1 MGGESPENTA
11 TTGGQAEGGGGD
23 VEAELSR
30 DMSLS
35 DVTFIGVG
43 AMIGAGVFALTGF
56 AAGLAGPAL
65 TLAFLLNGFVAMF
78 TAVSYAELGA
88 AFPEAGGG
96 YLWVK
101 EALVDP
107 NGFYAGWM
115 SWFAHAVAC
124 SLYAVTFGAFLLE
137 LIHYA
142 GFLPAPGP
150 GGSHIQLLGFI
161 NGHMLEKLFAVGM
174 ISLFAYIN
182 YRGAEET
189 GTIGIVVTGIKVI
202 VLGVFVAFGILA
214 TLNTP
219 NWPSQF
225 LASPTFAPNGLFG
238 IAGAMGFTYIAFEG
252 YEIIVQSGEE
262 VVDPGSNIPKAVFY
276 SMAIVVPIYILVA
289 FASIGGIDVTQ
300 NLVAAAGLGG
310 QEAVYTWELMGAL
323 GEMGIIRAA
332 GQFVPYGVPLLL
344 FAGLAATMSALNATV
359 YSSSRVSF
367 AMGRDRALPQI
378 FEKIDDDQKTPYFA
392 IFASAVIIAVMA
404 VALPIEAVA
413 AAADI
418 MFILLFVQV
427 NWTVVRMRQTHP
439 DLPRTYKVPF
449 MPWPP
454 LIGIGLQMLLTP
466 FLIYT
471 LGLEAFGI
479 GTSNHGLIALVTAA
493 VWMGLGLVVYYGY
506 SKQQEAEQIEEETP
520 TLISEETPRE
530 SENQIVVPVSN
541 TENTEQL
548 MRSAVDI
555 ARENDGEILV
565 MSVVTVPHQTPLSQG
580 RQYVDQERDVV
591 DAAMEIAEAED
602 VPVSGVVR
610 VGHDVSDAILNTVE
624 QYDSETVLMGWEGQ
638 HKSQRRDI
646 VLGSNV
652 DEVATE
658 AEADVLVERIGRD
671 ATGEADDILVPV
683 AGGDHSKF
691 AAELADDIAKQHD
704 GRIDIVHVVDPD
716 ADESKR
722 REAREMFEEVT
733 ADLETENVDTEVI
746 EHDDVVDAVVE
757 RSGEYDVLLAGAT
770 REGLLQQFVF
780 GSIPEKIGWGSNGT
794 VIMAKKN
801 RGITSKA
808 KGWFGS

>member
-1 MGGESPENTA
+1 
-11 TTGGQAEGGGGD
+11 
-23 VEAELSR
+23 
-30 DMSLS
+30 MSLS

-65 TLAFLLNGFVAMF
+65 TAAFILNGFVAMF

-137 LIHYA
+137 LVHYA

-150 GGSHIQLLGFI
+150 GGGHIQILGFI

-189 GTIGIVVTGIKVI
+189 GTIGIVVTGIKVV
-202 VLGVFVAFGILA
+202 VLGIFIAFGILA
-214 TLNTP
+214 TVNTP
-219 NWPSQF
+219 NWPAKF
-225 LASPTFAPNGLFG
+225 LSSPTYAPNGLFG

-262 VVDPGSNIPKAVFY
+262 VVDPGTNIPKAVFY
-276 SMAIVVPIYILVA
+276 SMVIVVPIYVLVA
-289 FASIGGIDVTQ
+289 FASIGGISVTQ
-300 NLVAAAGLGG
+300 NLVQQAGISG
-310 QEAVYTWELMGAL
+310 QQAVYSWEIMGQL

-367 AMGRDRALPQI
+367 AMGRDRALPGI
-378 FEKIDDDQKTPYFA
+378 FEKIDSDQKTPYFA
-392 IFASAVIIAVMA
+392 IFSSAVIIAVMA

-413 AAADI
+413 ASADI

-427 NWTVVRMRQTHP
+427 NWTVIRMRQTHP
-439 DLPRTYKVPF
+439 DLPRTYEVPF

-454 LIGIGLQMLLTP
+454 LIGIGLQFLLTP

-471 LGLEAFGI
+471 LGLEAVGI
-479 GTSNHGLIALVTAA
+479 GTSNHGLIALVTSA
-493 VWMGLGLVVYYGY
+493 VWMGLGLAVYYGY
-506 SKQQEAEQIEEETP
+506 STKQEAEQMEEETP
-520 TLISEETPRE
+520 TLVREETPRE

-541 TENTEQL
+541 ETNSEQL
-548 MRSAVDI
+548 MRSAIDI

-565 MSVVTVPHQTPLSQG
+565 MSVVTVPHQTPVSQG
-580 RQYVDQERDVV
+580 REYVDAERDVV
-591 DAAMEIAEAED
+591 NKAMDVARDAD

-610 VGHDVSDAILNTVE
+610 VGHDVAEAILNTID
-624 QYDSETVLMGWEGQ
+624 QYDSEMVLMGWEGQ

-652 DEVATE
+652 DKIAQK
-658 AEADVLVERIGRD
+658 ADADVLVERIGPD
-671 ATGEADDILVPV
+671 ATGDADDLLVPV
-683 AGGDHSKF
+683 AGGDHAKF
-691 AAELADDIAKQHD
+691 AADLADDLASQHD
-704 GRIDIVHVVDPD
+704 GRIDIVHVIDPETSD
-716 ADESKR
+716 SDR
-722 REAREMFEEVT
+722 QEAQELFDEVT
-733 ADLETENVDTEVI
+733 AGLATADVNTEII
-746 EHDDVVDAVVE
+746 EDESVVDAIVD
-757 RSGEYDVLLAGAT
+757 RSDKYDVVLVGAT

-780 GSIPEKIGWGSNGT
+780 GSIPEKIGWGSDGT
-794 VIMAKKN
+794 VIMAKKDL
-801 RGITSKA
+801 GLTSKA
-808 KGWFGS
+808 KRWFSS

>member
-1 MGGESPENTA
+1 MGGESSENPATA
-11 TTGGQAEGGGGD
+11 EETTGDGGD
-23 VEAELSR
+23 VDAELSR
-30 DMSLS
+30 DMSLF

-65 TLAFLLNGFVAMF
+65 TLAFILNGIVAMF

-137 LIHYA
+137 LVHYA
-142 GFLPAPGP
+142 GFVPAPGP
-150 GGSHIQLLGFI
+150 EGGHLQLLGFI
-161 NGHMLEKLFAVGM
+161 DGHMLEKIFAVGM

-189 GTIGIVVTGIKVI
+189 GTIGIVVTGIKVV
-202 VLGVFVAFGILA
+202 VLGVFIAFGILA

-262 VVDPGSNIPKAVFY
+262 VVDPGTNIPKAVFY
-276 SMAIVVPIYILVA
+276 SMAIVVPVYVLVA

-300 NLVAAAGLGG
+300 ELVASAGLGG
-310 QEAVYTWELMGAL
+310 QQAVYTWELMGAL

-367 AMGRDRALPQI
+367 AMGRDRALPAI
-378 FEKIDDDQKTPYFA
+378 FEKIDDDQRTPYFA
-392 IFASAVIIAVMA
+392 IFASAVIIAGMA

-427 NWTVVRMRQTHP
+427 NWTVVRMRETHP
-439 DLPRTYKVPF
+439 DLPRTYEVPF

-454 LIGIGLQMLLTP
+454 LIGIVLQMLLTP

-471 LGLEAFGI
+471 LGLEAIGI
-479 GTSNHGLIALVTAA
+479 GTSNHGLIALVTSA

-506 SKQQEAEQIEEETP
+506 STQQEAEQIEEETP
-520 TLISEETPRE
+520 TLVREETPRE

-541 TENTEQL
+541 AQNTEQL
-548 MRSAVDI
+548 MNSAVDI

-565 MSVVTVPHQTPLSQG
+565 MSVVTVPQQTPLSQG
-580 RQYVDQERDVV
+580 RQYVDEERDVV
-591 DAAMEIAEAED
+591 NEAMRFAEGAD

-610 VGHDVSDAILNTVE
+610 VGHDVAEAILNTVD
-624 QYDSETVLMGWEGQ
+624 QYDSEMVLMGWDEQ
-638 HKSQRRDI
+638 HKTQRRDI

-652 DEVATE
+652 DEVAQE
-658 AEADVLVERIGRD
+658 ADADVLVERIGPD
-671 ATGEADDILVPV
+671 ATGDADDVLVPV
-683 AGGDHSKF
+683 AGGEHSKF
-691 AAELADDIAKQHD
+691 AAALADDIASQHD
-704 GRIDIVHVVDPD
+704 GHIDIVHVIDSNASQSERDRAQELIENILDDIETDGADGEIIEDGNVED
-716 ADESKR
+716 A
-722 REAREMFEEVT
+722 
-733 ADLETENVDTEVI
+733 I
-746 EHDDVVDAVVE
+746 VE
-757 RSGEYDVLLAGAT
+757 RSGEYDVILTGAT

-780 GSIPEKIGWGSNGT
+780 GALPEKIGWRSNGT

-801 RGITSKA
+801 LGLTSRFKQ
-808 KGWFGS
+808 WFA